1 MVCRPPRQG
10 IAQQGQIICP
20 PKQGIAQQGQK
31 ISDRSNT
38 QFTQT
43 LAVTARLPAFQTPG
57 HDGLSP
63 TPTRYSTAG
72 SDGTQ
77 TPTRYSTAGSIKQF
91 TSDLEFAQNLMI
103 FHYHENL
110 AEPFEKIIGNH
121 STPRGYQHTR
131 SNSKLNRNLFSE
143 SDFYAPYESFDHT
156 TKH

>member
-1 MVCRPPRQG
+1 MSG
-10 IAQQGQIICP
+10 FP
-20 PKQGIAQQGQK
+20 PKYSLADRTDSDPDLLLGNDLRSKERLLGTW
-31 ISDRSNT
+31 ISRD
-38 QFTQT
+38 
-43 LAVTARLPAFQTPG
+43 AVTARLPAFQTPG

-63 TPTRYSTAG
+63 TPTRYSTAR